1 MSTSVEAFCT
11 SAPALMKTLQKAF
24 TAHRQKGYIFLR
36 GVEGSTRLPFLFS
49 DAAEPNTNV
58 HLQLSEGCGGS
69 RRMEPRSSLFPESEV
84 GGFNNWLHVCTLRP
98 GEKGRGIRENA
109 V

>member
-1 MSTSVEAFCT
+1 MSTSVKLSAPA
-11 SAPALMKTLQKAF
+11 APALMKTLQKAF

-58 HLQLSEGCGGS
+58 HLQLSEGCRGS
-69 RRMEPRSSLFPESEV
+69 RRMERETVFIPRV
-84 GGFNNWLHVCTLRP
+84 RGGW
-98 GEKGRGIRENA
+98 I
-109 V
+109 